1 MCNSCKVEDVHLS
14 LPTKLL
20 TCKEFRWERQ
30 DLLEKIRQM
39 EETQEWMDEYGR
51 VGDKGKMALLLGRSV
66 KSLEREVEDGVGE
79 CIMEEVRKW

>member
-1 MCNSCKVEDVHLS
+1 MS
-14 LPTKLL
+14 
-20 TCKEFRWERQ
+20 
-30 DLLEKIRQM
+30 
-39 EETQEWMDEYGR
+39 YGR